1 MIGQALKYI
10 WKIVFENKSQSQELN
25 VNRAAI
31 GFSEILKNEN
41 IAIKLVYIDKLAD
54 CIKNNNMAYLS
65 IKVLARI
72 MKISFENNKNSEGN
86 S

>member
-1 MIGQALKYI
+1 MIGQALTYI

-31 GFSEILKNEN
+31 GFSEILKNES
-41 IAIKLVYIDKLAD
+41 IAIKLIYIDKLAD

>member
-1 MIGQALKYI
+1 MIGQALTYI

>member
-1 MIGQALKYI
+1 MIGQALTYI
-10 WKIVFENKSQSQELN
+10 WKIVFENKSQSQDLN
-25 VNRAAI
+25 VNRAAL
-31 GFSEILKNEN
+31 GFSEILKNEK
-41 IAIKLVYIDKLAD
+41 IEIKLVYIDKLAE

-72 MKISFENNKNSEGN
+72 MKISFENNGNSEGN

>member
-1 MIGQALKYI
+1 MIGQALTYI

-72 MKISFENNKNSEGN
+72 MKISFENNKN
-86 S
+86 

>member
-1 MIGQALKYI
+1 MIGQALTYI

-65 IKVLARI
+65 IKILARI

>member
-1 MIGQALKYI
+1 MIGQALTYI
-10 WKIVFENKSQSQELN
+10 WKIVFENKSQSQELT

>member
-1 MIGQALKYI
+1 MIGQALTYI

-65 IKVLARI
+65 IKVLAII